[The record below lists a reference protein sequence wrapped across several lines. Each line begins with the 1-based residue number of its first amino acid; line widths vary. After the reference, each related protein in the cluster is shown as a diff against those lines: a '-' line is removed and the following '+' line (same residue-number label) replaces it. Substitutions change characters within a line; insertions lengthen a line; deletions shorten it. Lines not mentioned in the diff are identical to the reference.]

1 MNKKLSAV
9 IISATLLIPT
19 TAHAALKS
27 EVSITKPSVAIIDT
41 GLDTSLPIFSGRI
54 AQEVCILDWN
64 TCPNGK
70 NFMEGTGASVIPA
83 KFINTN
89 GFDHGTQMA
98 SVLMG
103 SNKDINIVFIRI
115 IGNTDTGARQIVTEL
130 AVVNALNWAYK
141 NKDKYNIQAVTMAQG
156 NHNLLPG
163 TDYCPKTVNTQNQ
176 IKNLLSVGIPTFLPA
191 GNVRDYKRIDWPAC
205 INESVSVGA
214 STDYDE
220 IPIWSN
226 VDTNKTDF
234 YALGQWE
241 VTLPGNTIKNAVG
254 TSISVQV
261 AAAQWLEIKKNK
273 PSLSYQQIYDLVSK
287 TSLTIPN
294 PTGLTGKLINTK
306 AAING

>member
-115 IGNTDTGARQIVTEL
+115 IGNTATGSRQIVTEL
-130 AVVNALNWAYK
+130 AIVNALNWAYK

-241 VTLPGNTIKNAVG
+241 VTIPGNKTKNAVG

-287 TSLTIPN
+287 TSLAIPN